1 LGFAPEPKVYDFL
14 ALNLALTT
22 VRTALLC
29 AALTLWVLYCHEA
42 LFRSRRIR
50 VHSLKKGLAD
60 LLVVLSIALVTLLV
74 FSLASGIHPIQ
85 HHSR

>member
-1 LGFAPEPKVYDFL
+1 LGFASEPKVYDFL
-14 ALNLALTT
+14 VLHLTL
-22 VRTALLC
+22 TALRVVLF
-29 AALTLWVLYCHEA
+29 AVALSFWILYFHEV